1 MYLCTVFGLYSA
13 LRYVCSMEMPTGNAK
28 YLQQYHC
35 IQGICQNHCWFHHAY
50 WLHWSGVT
58 QDMDKAQGW
67 VRHQR
72 AYMSKS
78 RKMRCLSCGYETE
91 VYDGRGLFQQEIIP
105 MECLDCHTVQNIVVG
120 GIIGEVAPSFN
131 SEAGR
136 LCPKCS
142 SMNIRRWNRHTC
154 PKCGGEMV
162 AEGKDEFWTW
172 SIADIIH

>member
-1 MYLCTVFGLYSA
+1 M
-13 LRYVCSMEMPTGNAK
+13 
-28 YLQQYHC
+28 H
-35 IQGICQNHCWFHHAY
+35 
-50 WLHWSGVT
+50 
-58 QDMDKAQGW
+58 D
-67 VRHQR
+67 
-72 AYMSKS
+72 YMSKS
-78 RKMRCLSCGYETE
+78 RKMLCLSCGYETE
-91 VYDGRGLFQQEIIP
+91 VYYGRGLFQQEIIP

-162 AEGKDEFWTW
+162 AEGKDEFWT
-172 SIADIIH
+172 

>member
-1 MYLCTVFGLYSA
+1 MYVLWKCQQVMRNICNSTTASKEFAKITADST
-13 LRYVCSMEMPTGNAK
+13 MPIDYTGQASYK
-28 YLQQYHC
+28 IWIRC
-35 IQGICQNHCWFHHAY
+35 
-50 WLHWSGVT
+50 
-58 QDMDKAQGW
+58 KGW
-67 VRHQR
+67 VSNEHD
-72 AYMSKS
+72 YMSKS
-78 RKMRCLSCGYETE
+78 RKMLCLSCGYETE

-172 SIADIIH
+172 SIADIIHY